1 MNPCVKKQASNV
13 RKIGYVR
20 KFERRA
26 TKPKRIAVNDKRT
39 AWWHKVRPGLKPNLL
54 KRRRQKIVL
63 QSERAF
69 IGAAVSNIQKK
80 LKQARLHSKKP
91 IIVTITGA
99 YGSGKTTTAETLL
112 EAMKRKGIKPVLIKT
127 DGYLKWPS
135 EAYSFAEHPNYK
147 KPFYTFPGAGYSPR
161 GTDLKV
167 LCRDLRALKDGKE
180 TAIRSYISNKQKV
193 FLQKVNPKEIDVI
206 VAEGAQVSR
215 IPVAKMS
222 SLRLHIYITPALQD
236 YRTLP
241 RNLAHWKGATNPTM
255 RAAALFANVQNVKYR
270 KLVDNRMVDADII
283 FVPDVSRKDIQN
295 MPAEMRVLIGDSV
308 KGSLLDVKKRK

>member
-1 MNPCVKKQASNV
+1 MNPRVKKQASNV
-13 RKIGYVR
+13 RKIGQVR

-26 TKPKRIAVNDKRT
+26 TRPKRIAVKDKGT
-39 AWWHKVRPGLKPNLL
+39 AWWHKVRPALKPNLL

-63 QSERAF
+63 QNQRAF
-69 IGAAVSNIQKK
+69 IGAAISNIQKK
-80 LKQARLHSKKP
+80 LKQAQSHSRKP
-91 IIVTITGA
+91 IIITITGA
-99 YGSGKTTTAETLL
+99 YGSGKTTTAEKLL
-112 EAMKRKGIKPVLIKT
+112 EALKRKGIRPVLIKT

-161 GTDLKV
+161 GTDMKA
-167 LCRDLRALKDGKE
+167 LCGDLRALKEGKE
-180 TAIRSYISNKQKV
+180 TNVRTYISNKQKV

-206 VAEGAQVSR
+206 LAEGAQVSR
-215 IPVAKMS
+215 IPMAKMS

-241 RNLAHWKGATNPTM
+241 RNVAHWKGATNPTM
-255 RAAALFANVQNVKYR
+255 RAAALFANVQNVNYR
-270 KLVDNRMVDADII
+270 KLIDNRMADADII

-295 MPAEMRVLIGDSV
+295 MPAEMRALVGNQIE
-308 KGSLLDVKKRK
+308 GSLLDVKKRK